1 MAGCPQAGNA
11 KTAVGQKPLHGLE
24 ALGLLVGDPLGQAA
38 DGPVVGVL
46 QEVPAHP
53 DGGLVVGDHLD
64 DEVVGEAPGELGGG
78 DALDHLVQNLV
89 VAA

>member
-1 MAGCPQAGNA
+1 MAQAEVHLGIGELP
-11 KTAVGQKPLHGLE
+11 AVGQKPLHGLE

-53 DGGLVVGDHLD
+53 FCYTNGSRRYRHEGRQRKEVTPYVGGWAIRA
-64 DEVVGEAPGELGGG
+64 APR
-78 DALDHLVQNLV
+78 
-89 VAA
+89 